1 MQIKNKILLSLL
13 LGMASVCFG
22 QTTATESQYEA
33 GHQSIVDLAYNLSPG
48 SNSSSFVKLS
58 LINSHRFNRNF
69 SLGLG
74 TGFKYAW
81 HGRYVSIPF
90 FADVRYN
97 FNGRNIRPYSALDV
111 GYSFDASDRM
121 KGVGVL
127 FNPQVGV
134 SYKVSSNSSLN
145 FGVGYE
151 LQRTAVRY
159 YAPDPPNS
167 DLLWTRNQNVHS
179 FTINLGFTF

>member
-1 MQIKNKILLSLL
+1 MLL
-13 LGMASVCFG
+13 LAMASASFG
-22 QTTATESQYEA
+22 QTKAPESQDET
-33 GHQSIVDLAYNLSPG
+33 GHQSIVDFAYNLHPG

-58 LINSHRFNRNF
+58 MINGHRFNRNF
-69 SLGLG
+69 SLGIG
-74 TGFKYAW
+74 TGFKYVW
-81 HGRYVSIPF
+81 NGRYVSIPF
-90 FADVRYN
+90 FADVRYH
-97 FNGRNIRPYSALDV
+97 FNGRKFRPYSALDV

-127 FNPQVGV
+127 FNPQAGI
-134 SYKVSSNSSLN
+134 SFKVSKKSSMN

-151 LQRTAVRY
+151 LQRTAFRY
-159 YAPDPPNS
+159 YSPDPPNS